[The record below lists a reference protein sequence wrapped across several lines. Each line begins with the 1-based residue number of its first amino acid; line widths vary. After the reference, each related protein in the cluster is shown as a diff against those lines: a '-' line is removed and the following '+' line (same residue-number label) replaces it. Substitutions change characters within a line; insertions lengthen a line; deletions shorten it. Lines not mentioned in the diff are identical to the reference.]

1 MLAVIRR
8 KRIHEGRE
16 DYPGL
21 HRHRQQDGLA
31 KVLEFRFLNL
41 KESRHGGTLC
51 VSRLVACDR
60 VRERSPKGREGC
72 SYLALGPLGGETVG

>member
-1 MLAVIRR
+1 MLTKDSKFVCFMLAVIRR

-41 KESRHGGTLC
+41 KESRHGGTLFVWAFNC
-51 VSRLVACDR
+51 PRPR
-60 VRERSPKGREGC
+60 
-72 SYLALGPLGGETVG
+72 